1 VIAKFTAASS
11 FSSVPS
17 IPSAT
22 ASSTTSRRAQSGD
35 DTAPFARL
43 KAKSKDMRP
52 KSKVSDWLAKKSE
65 DGSVDSDDSQSEDE
79 HAGPKSKE
87 VHSDTEDED
96 DDDVDHG
103 DNDEF
108 DLELVSKKVLRSRP
122 TDRIHYLRH
131 DLHLGVTGSS
141 VFFAGDS
148 VNANLVVLDLTAL
161 APAESRQVVYVLLD
175 GLLRHGDEK
184 THDAIV
190 EVLLQALRVSDMQV
204 TEDLVSWVY
213 DQTISVGAPTK
224 T

>member
-1 VIAKFTAASS
+1 MSKCVIAKFTAASS

-141 VFFAGDS
+141 VFFAGGS
-148 VNANLVVLDLTAL
+148 VNANLVVLDLQRSL
-161 APAESRQVVYVLLD
+161 RRNLD
-175 GLLRHGDEK
+175 KLSMSCWMVFYDMETRRHTMRLSK
-184 THDAIV
+184 CCF
-190 EVLLQALRVSDMQV
+190 RR
-204 TEDLVSWVY
+204 
-213 DQTISVGAPTK
+213 
-224 T
+224 

>member
-1 VIAKFTAASS
+1 MSKCVIAKFTAASS

-141 VFFAGDS
+141 VFFAGSS
-148 VNANLVVLDLTAL
+148 VNANLVVLDLQRSL
-161 APAESRQVVYVLLD
+161 RRNLD
-175 GLLRHGDEK
+175 KLSMSCWMVFYDMETRRHTMRLSK
-184 THDAIV
+184 CCF
-190 EVLLQALRVSDMQV
+190 RR
-204 TEDLVSWVY
+204 
-213 DQTISVGAPTK
+213 
-224 T
+224 